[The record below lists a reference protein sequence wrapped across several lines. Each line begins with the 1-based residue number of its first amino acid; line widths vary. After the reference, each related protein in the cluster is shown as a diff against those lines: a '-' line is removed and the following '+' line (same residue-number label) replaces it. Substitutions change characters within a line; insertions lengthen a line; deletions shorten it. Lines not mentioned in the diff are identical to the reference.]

1 MGEIREKKINET
13 ARHISNDLSSFDD
26 DEDIPAAS
34 TAIPNFASTIDDT
47 NVSTNNIIENQGYI
61 QQSSVWKFATK
72 VGSDRARCNI
82 CNTGKRLEQTMSDY
96 VLVKVPY

>member
-1 MGEIREKKINET
+1 MGKVRQKKINET
-13 ARHISNDLSSFDD
+13 ARQISNDLLSFDD
-26 DEDIPAAS
+26 DEDTPV
-34 TAIPNFASTIDDT
+34 ASTIDDT
-47 NVSTNNIIENQGYI
+47 NMSTINIIENQGYI

-82 CNTGKRLEQTMSDY
+82 CDTGKRLEQTMSDY